1 MNRIDQIKLKIKN
14 INNTID
20 LKEKIKK
27 MKNIKNEINEEQ
39 KKADK
44 LMNRINNFKHK
55 EIFKY
60 KKLSIEKL
68 QDLFNNSNNFDDKM
82 ELYSQLCFKID
93 KIENELFGE
102 DVNSDSEEIDFE
114 SAESE

>member
-1 MNRIDQIKLKIKN
+1 MNKIDQIRLKIKN
-14 INNTID
+14 INNTVD

-44 LMNRINNFKHK
+44 LMNKINNFKNK

-68 QDLFNNSNNFDDKM
+68 QDLFNNSNNFDEKM

-93 KIENELFGE
+93 YIENELFGE
-102 DVNSDSEEIDFE
+102 GNNSDSEEIDFE
-114 SAESE
+114 SDDSK